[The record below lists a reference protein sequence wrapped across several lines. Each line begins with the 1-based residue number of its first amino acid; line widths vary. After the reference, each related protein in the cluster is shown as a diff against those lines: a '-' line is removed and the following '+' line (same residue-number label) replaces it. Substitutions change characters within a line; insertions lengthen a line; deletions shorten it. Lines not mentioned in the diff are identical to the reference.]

1 MATTSSRWRADPCR
15 RPLLELWREQNLDRD
30 REPSSLLK
38 VAETVPSR
46 VALRR
51 MQQDANIVRLRK
63 FAQTAPNR
71 ELHEAMR
78 LVAERLMGRM
88 RPVSPAQP
96 DKPKRKRKPG
106 AGRHRSLTQDQIHE
120 GIGILRNKPKMSVKA
135 ARRELR
141 KAGIDAGDTSL
152 YVHIIRLAYFRK

>member
-1 MATTSSRWRADPCR
+1 MPTLS
-15 RPLLELWREQNLDRD
+15 EIWREQNRERD
-30 REPSSLLK
+30 REPSSLL
-38 VAETVPSR
+38 VPHH

-63 FAQTAPNR
+63 FAQTAPAR
-71 ELHEAMR
+71 EMHEAMR

-88 RPVSPAQP
+88 CPVSPAEP

-106 AGRHRSLTQDQIHE
+106 GGRHRSLTQDQIDK
-120 GIGILRNKPKMSVKA
+120 GIGILRDKPKMSVKA

-141 KAGIDAGDTSL
+141 KAGIDASDTSL
-152 YVHIIRLAYFRK
+152 YVHVIRPANFRK